1 LHGSLTT
8 TVDRATCCLSANQ
21 QEDICGRKNCTFT
34 CTEPEPSIP
43 ELESDP
49 ANFNSNRAFFIETS
63 GSGGL
68 SVRQACAVESLA
80 LHNPNLTVYVLFV
93 NVKIN
98 TSLDTVQE
106 LEKKY
111 NNVHLISINLDD
123 YMAGTALEHWY
134 HCSDWRNGFYVNNL
148 SNGLR
153 LLTLSKYGGYY
164 FDLDIISV
172 RPVTYYR
179 NFVAA
184 QDHNDVNND
193 VIHADLNNPVI
204 QLAIKD
210 FIINF
215 K

>member
-1 LHGSLTT
+1 
-8 TVDRATCCLSANQ
+8 
-21 QEDICGRKNCTFT
+21 
-34 CTEPEPSIP
+34 
-43 ELESDP
+43 
-49 ANFNSNRAFFIETS
+49 
-63 GSGGL
+63 
-68 SVRQACAVESLA
+68 
-80 LHNPNLTVYVLFV
+80 
-93 NVKIN
+93 
-98 TSLDTVQE
+98 
-106 LEKKY
+106 
-111 NNVHLISINLDD
+111 
-123 YMAGTALEHWY
+123 
-134 HCSDWRNGFYVNNL
+134 L

-172 RPVTYYR
+172 RPVTFYR